1 MTLSIMNAIVHAALR
16 AVVRNNYKDNSIVPR
31 KENSEINL
39 EKNKS
44 EMTRLWGA
52 R

>member
-1 MTLSIMNAIVHAALR
+1 MNVIVHAALR

-44 EMTRLWGA
+44 EMTRPWGA